1 MANLWSRCYIGP
13 WCGDSSQRH
22 KGKGLDFHLSQWS
35 WHFDHSSAVPSGAL
49 PVCGWGHWGP
59 DRSAPRP
66 QPLER
71 RLRHRGCAGR
81 WQALLPAA
89 HLPQQQERGAV
100 RSQAAAG
107 CVSQR
112 WGIVD
117 VVAVSLWMWYGQ
129 RGVARNTWELGGVVG
144 QTWISV
150 TRGTWLRG
158 ASSYLLGS

>member
-1 MANLWSRCYIGP
+1 MANLWSRCVHRTLVWGFLTETRRQGIRL
-13 WCGDSSQRH
+13 S
-22 KGKGLDFHLSQWS
+22 HLSRWS
-35 WHFDHSSAVPSGAL
+35 WHFDHRSAVLSGAL

-59 DRSAPRP
+59 HRSAPRL

-71 RLRHRGCAGR
+71 WLRHRGRARR

-89 HLPQQQERGAV
+89 HLPQQQECGAV

-112 WGIVD
+112 WGSVD
-117 VVAVSLWMWYGQ
+117 AVAVSLWIYGQ
-129 RGVARNTWELGGVVG
+129 GGVARKTWELGGVVG

-158 ASSYLLGS
+158 SSSYLLGC